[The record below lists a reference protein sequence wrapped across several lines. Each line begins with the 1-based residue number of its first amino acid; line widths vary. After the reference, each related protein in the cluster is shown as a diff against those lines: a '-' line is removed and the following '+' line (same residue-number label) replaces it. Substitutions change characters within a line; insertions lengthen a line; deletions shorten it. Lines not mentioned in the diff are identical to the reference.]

1 MAYSLA
7 KPQRA
12 ADRASPD
19 IHVPLPLEGPGKGCC
34 HRGRS
39 PLRTT
44 DRKLPGPGPRPGN
57 VGVEGRGFR
66 SAYRSEDTTVAP
78 PPQRTPG
85 RKPGSGALIEPTIG
99 LRGANRAKHQV
110 PVALS
115 KPSTAFPEQQPGRVP
130 NSQSISRAE
139 QRVPAAKNRQLC
151 PAAVK
156 IDDSSQPQG
165 QNARLFAPAMTNA
178 SQ

>member
-1 MAYSLA
+1 MTSVASIRRMAYSLA

-78 PPQRTPG
+78 PPPAHART
-85 RKPGSGALIEPTIG
+85 KTG
-99 LRGANRAKHQV
+99 LRSVSRAK
-110 PVALS
+110 
-115 KPSTAFPEQQPGRVP
+115 
-130 NSQSISRAE
+130 
-139 QRVPAAKNRQLC
+139 QRVPVAKNRQSC
-151 PAAVK
+151 PAVVK

-165 QNARLFAPAMTNA
+165 QNTRLFALPESPYANNRQNRPFLTYETAKNRPF
-178 SQ
+178 